1 MKNSF
6 SELLSEFIS
15 QSGTSKNEIIR
26 ACDIDRSSFFKFLN
40 GGRIPTNEQL
50 NKICSKLQ
58 FTAPEEKAL
67 RLEYARVTIGERKVL
82 THQRIAQLLWK
93 MEETENSKTVER
105 KSDYCA
111 GTEIKETTVNGKAR
125 VIELLVNTII
135 QELAEGT
142 GRCEIDAFLPSE
154 ADEILNWIVSFISG
168 EQGDG
173 IKFRHLIELPA
184 RNNQADQVV
193 IDRLKF
199 ALLCTLV
206 NPSSYS
212 GYYYYSGDSI
222 SSSLGVLYAYS
233 LVAEH
238 RVVLMNERMD
248 KAILITDQECCRD
261 YKSHFVSALNCAH
274 PIMKKVDCQR
284 ASEELSCPVL
294 YLYGSRVGSDR
305 TDVNNSVKYISLAG
319 IKRIAGLGSFSDES
333 TSKTI
338 SSNERVRKLNEIRNE
353 IGTHVFIIDERNIP
367 PAQTWCVALSGKDKL
382 IFYKADSEYFFIIT
396 EPEVVQAFYRFMSE
410 LPDSGYLLR
419 NDLALDIIDGLIAG
433 VSNQ

>member
-6 SELLSEFIS
+6 SELLSEIIS
-15 QSGTSKNEIIR
+15 QSGISKNEIIR

-40 GGRIPTNEQL
+40 GSRIPTNEQL

-58 FTAPEEKAL
+58 FSASEEKAL

-82 THQRIAQLLWK
+82 AHQKIAQLLWK
-93 MEETENSKTVER
+93 MEETENSKTIEK
-105 KSDYCA
+105 KSNYC
-111 GTEIKETTVNGKAR
+111 TETEVAETTINGKAK

-135 QELAEGT
+135 QELAEGA
-142 GRCEIDAFLPSE
+142 GRCEINIFLPSE
-154 ADEILNWIVSFISG
+154 ADEILDWIVSFISG
-168 EQGDG
+168 EQGDC

-184 RNNQADQVV
+184 RNNQADQMV

-206 NPSSYS
+206 NPSAYS

-222 SSSLGVLYAYS
+222 SSSLGVFYAYS

-248 KAILITDQECCRD
+248 KAIVITEQESCKD
-261 YKSHFVSALNCAH
+261 YKSHFLSALNCAH

-284 ASEELSCPVL
+284 AAEELSCPVL
-294 YLYGSRVGSDR
+294 YLYGSRVGSEQ
-305 TDVNNSVKYISLAG
+305 TDINNSVRYISLAG
-319 IKRIAGLGSFSDES
+319 IKKIAGVGNLPNES
-333 TSKTI
+333 GSKTVN
-338 SSNERVRKLNEIRNE
+338 SNERVRKLNEIRNE

-367 PAQTWCVALSGKDKL
+367 PAKTWCAALSGKDKL